1 MNRNKKAIRV
11 KTVAISLA
19 VAMTAFSNSAVALAS
34 PENTLSSMIEA
45 SMKDSQSD
53 AVDKEES
60 VYVIADAKG
69 EATKVIVSNHLNNKD
84 NKKTISDVSDLDD
97 IVNIKGDEEF
107 VEGSGNLITW
117 QADGS
122 DIYYQGTTNEELPV
136 DLNVTY
142 KLDGKEI
149 SPKDLAG
156 KDGKVTIRFD
166 YENKVKKEVTVK
178 GKTYNVYVPFTAIS
192 GLILPAN
199 HFSNISITNGK
210 LISQGDNNIAVGFA
224 FPGLEESISSGKND
238 ITKELDIPD
247 YIEITADAKDFALDM
262 SMTMLTP
269 NLLNDMNVDNI
280 KYIDDLKKSLDDL
293 NDATDKL
300 IDGTKELKDGVSTLE
315 DKSQVFA
322 TGIKSL
328 TFGILQAKDG
338 IGALESGAG
347 TLNQGAVALNAG
359 IKQYTEG
366 LAAANTGAGQLL
378 TQGFEGEEGAV
389 AGSQSLATGAATV
402 DAGVTELV
410 TGLNDMYTQIENK
423 ITENSEQIARIRA
436 LPSPTADQINQLN
449 QLAGANAALNQIKSS
464 IDSQDMLTK
473 VGTLKVGTGKLAA
486 GANGLAT
493 GINTIYEKTGQIK
506 AGLDTLNGKS
516 DSLVNGSDALVAG
529 AAKLSEGT
537 KTLNQSSLKLV
548 DGGNTLSDGSTQL
561 IDGIGKLA
569 NGAKELND
577 GMNKYNE
584 EGISKLTNAVNVD
597 ITDIVDSLKAVV
609 KAGEEY
615 DSFTGIS
622 KDMTGSLKFVI
633 KTESIK

>member
-280 KYIDDLKKSLDDL
+280 KSIDDLKKSLDDL

-300 IDGTKELKDGVSTLE
+300 IDGTK
-315 DKSQVFA
+315 
-322 TGIKSL
+322 
-328 TFGILQAKDG
+328 
-338 IGALESGAG
+338 
-347 TLNQGAVALNAG
+347 
-359 IKQYTEG
+359 
-366 LAAANTGAGQLL
+366 
-378 TQGFEGEEGAV
+378 
-389 AGSQSLATGAATV
+389 
-402 DAGVTELV
+402 
-410 TGLNDMYTQIENK
+410 
-423 ITENSEQIARIRA
+423 
-436 LPSPTADQINQLN
+436 
-449 QLAGANAALNQIKSS
+449 
-464 IDSQDMLTK
+464 
-473 VGTLKVGTGKLAA
+473 
-486 GANGLAT
+486 
-493 GINTIYEKTGQIK
+493 
-506 AGLDTLNGKS
+506 
-516 DSLVNGSDALVAG
+516 
-529 AAKLSEGT
+529 
-537 KTLNQSSLKLV
+537 
-548 DGGNTLSDGSTQL
+548 
-561 IDGIGKLA
+561 
-569 NGAKELND
+569 
-577 GMNKYNE
+577 
-584 EGISKLTNAVNVD
+584 
-597 ITDIVDSLKAVV
+597 
-609 KAGEEY
+609 
-615 DSFTGIS
+615 
-622 KDMTGSLKFVI
+622 
-633 KTESIK
+633 

>member
-199 HFSNISITNGK
+199 HFSIISITNGK

-280 KYIDDLKKSLDDL
+280 KSIDDLKKSLDDL

-402 DAGVTELV
+402 DAGVAELV
-410 TGLNDMYTQIENK
+410 TGLKGMYTQIENK
-423 ITENSEQIARIRA
+423 ITENSALIDGTQASQPLTEEQK
-436 LPSPTADQINQLN
+436 NK
-449 QLAGANAALNQIKSS
+449 LAGANEALNQIKSL

-473 VGTLKVGTGKLAA
+473 VGTLKVGTDKLAA

-561 IDGIGKLA
+561 IAGIGKLA
-569 NGAKELND
+569 NGANELNE

>member
-280 KYIDDLKKSLDDL
+280 KSIDDLKKSLDDL

-378 TQGFEGEEGAV
+378 TQGFEGEKGAV

-402 DAGVTELV
+402 DAGVAELV
-410 TGLNDMYTQIENK
+410 TGLKGMYTQIENK
-423 ITENSEQIARIRA
+423 ITENSALIDGTQASQPLTEEQK
-436 LPSPTADQINQLN
+436 NK
-449 QLAGANAALNQIKSS
+449 LAGANEALNQIKSL

-473 VGTLKVGTGKLAA
+473 VGTLKVGTDKLAA

-561 IDGIGKLA
+561 IAGIGKLA
-569 NGAKELND
+569 NGANELNE